1 MPKPVTHAALK
12 HPVFDSVWF
21 FILLSISFMF
31 VLSLGIAALL
41 YLFL

>member
-1 MPKPVTHAALK
+1 MNKPVTHAALK

-21 FILLSISFMF
+21 FACLTISFLF